1 MPAELEGFVVSES
14 KPVRWLPDREQKLP
28 TWPVPRVWDAMKRG
42 ALGACPAC
50 GGSRLFRSFLK
61 VEPVCA
67 KCTAPLGQ
75 ARADDAP
82 PYFTIVVVGH
92 VVVPAMLFVEKTWTP
107 DLWIHTAIWVPLSM
121 AMVIGLLRPIK
132 GMTVGVLTAMGMIT
146 PDGPG

>member
-1 MPAELEGFVVSES
+1 MPAELEGSAVSES

-28 TWPVPRVWDAMKRG
+28 TWPVPRVWSAMKRG
-42 ALGACPAC
+42 ASGACPAC
-50 GGSRLFRSFLK
+50 GGSRMFRGFLK
-61 VEPVCA
+61 IEAVCA

-132 GMTVGVLTAMGMIT
+132 GMTVGVLTAMGTLT
-146 PDGPG
+146 PTGPG

>member
-1 MPAELEGFVVSES
+1 M
-14 KPVRWLPDREQKLP
+14 
-28 TWPVPRVWDAMKRG
+28 
-42 ALGACPAC
+42 
-50 GGSRLFRSFLK
+50 FRSFLK

-67 KCTAPLGQ
+67 TCTAPLGQ

-92 VVVPAMLFVEKTWTP
+92 VVIPGMLFVEKTWTP

-132 GMTVGVLTAMGMIT
+132 GMTIGVLTAMGMLT
-146 PDGPG
+146 PNGPG